1 MSSRRVVVE
10 VRADLHKELRKIAVL
25 NDLKLYTVTNA
36 LLEDCLSD
44 EEHIKALL
52 KRLKM

>member
-1 MSSRRVVVE
+1 MSKRVVVE
-10 VRADLHKELRKIAVL
+10 VRADLHKELRKIAVV

-44 EEHIKALL
+44 EERVKAALT
-52 KRLKM
+52 RLKT